1 MIKVENLIH
10 DYGAFRALNGLSF
23 SVGEGE
29 IFGLVGPNGAGK
41 TTCIDILSTILT
53 PTQGDAWVAGHHVI
67 NNAIEVKKRV
77 GHMPDFYGLY
87 DEMKVWEFLHFFGLA
102 YGVAS
107 LKERIDET
115 LNIVDLFDKRDA
127 FISSLSR
134 GMRQKLCIA
143 RALLH
148 DPKVIILDEPLSG
161 LDPSARQNAKKL
173 FVGLKSRGKTLL
185 VSSHILPEMDD
196 ICDRFGVLQ
205 KGKMVSCG
213 SPKEIAKMLSGKK
226 TQIVL
231 KSEPD
236 DKVRAALSQCGVSDV
251 KQEGNRYHVVLDED
265 VENKVLHALAQN
277 NAHVFS
283 YNEEPVIEDL
293 YLQLS
298 KEWEEKPS

>member
-10 DYGAFRALNGLSF
+10 DYGAFRALDGLSF

-41 TTCIDILSTILT
+41 TTCIDILSTILS
-53 PTQGDAWVAGHHVI
+53 PTQGDAWVAGHHVL
-67 NNAIEVKKRV
+67 NNARDVKKCV

-102 YGVAS
+102 YDIVS
-107 LKERIDET
+107 LKERIEET
-115 LNIVDLFDKRDA
+115 LNIVELSDKHDA

-173 FVGLKSRGKTLL
+173 FLELKSRGKTLL

-196 ICDRFGVLQ
+196 ICDRFGILQ
-205 KGKMVSCG
+205 KGKMVSSG
-213 SPKEIAKMLSGKK
+213 SPREIAKTLSGKK

-231 KSEPD
+231 KAEPD
-236 DKVRAALSQCGVSDV
+236 EHVRAAFLECGVSDV
-251 KQEGNRYHVVLDED
+251 KQEGIRYHIVIDED
-265 VENKVLHALAQN
+265 AENKVLHALVQKG
-277 NAHVFS
+277 AHVFS

-298 KEWEEKPS
+298 KEWGEKPS

>member
-10 DYGAFRALNGLSF
+10 DYGAFRALDGLSF

-41 TTCIDILSTILT
+41 TTCIDILSTILS
-53 PTQGDAWVAGHHVI
+53 PTGGGAWISGHHVL
-67 NNAIEVKKRV
+67 NNARDVKKLV

-102 YGVAS
+102 YDIMS

-115 LNIVDLFDKRDA
+115 LNIVELSDKRDA

-173 FVGLKSRGKTLL
+173 FLELKSRGKTLL

-196 ICDRFGVLQ
+196 MCDRFGILQ
-205 KGKMVSCG
+205 KGKMVSSG
-213 SPKEIAKMLSGKK
+213 SPKEIAKTLSGKK

-231 KSEPD
+231 KAEPD

-251 KQEGNRYHVVLDED
+251 KQEGSRYHIVLDED
-265 VENKVLHALAQN
+265 TENKVLHALAQN
-277 NAHVFS
+277 NVHVFS
-283 YNEEPVIEDL
+283 YNEEPVIEEL

-298 KEWEEKPS
+298 KEWDEKPS